1 MSKTLECTEKVV
13 SDLLAEIAQLRSK
26 NEELI
31 VDNMIL
37 HSKVKNQNEILSSYG
52 YEYGTIDPSM
62 QAKYEQELP
71 DMDYDAYEKAFEDVS
86 LTRI

>member
-1 MSKTLECTEKVV
+1 
-13 SDLLAEIAQLRSK
+13 
-26 NEELI
+26 
-31 VDNMIL
+31 MIL

-52 YEYGTIDPSM
+52 YKYGTIDPSM

-71 DMDYDAYEKAFEDVS
+71 DVDYNAYEKAFEDIS